1 MGYPESNIEGLSP
14 FGTLD
19 YLWMKYTLYQV
30 FTNSKFENN
39 SDALEFMKLDDKE
52 IGVFPFW
59 KPSLFFVCSAW
70 GRSCRRS
77 FFRNN
82 LQLNG
87 HGLSLFHPKFPN
99 GNHKKKGLQ
108 STCIHAIMS
117 LRGRH

>member
-1 MGYPESNIEGLSP
+1 VGGCSFSKINIPRIAWFVKERFYMGYPKSNIEGLSP

-70 GRSCRRS
+70 GRSKAK
-77 FFRNN
+77 FF
-82 LQLNG
+82 
-87 HGLSLFHPKFPN
+87 S
-99 GNHKKKGLQ
+99 
-108 STCIHAIMS
+108 
-117 LRGRH
+117 